1 MRERVPSET
10 HRRPL
15 VVMRADG
22 GSGLGLGHVMRL
34 RAVASAVRRRGGRV
48 IALGA
53 GFEAVAEA
61 EGLWDVR
68 SMFCAGSVGWDTRT
82 DAVEAQ
88 RLIGLS
94 EPTAILTDHYGL
106 DPMWEEVIRSA
117 FPNVRIVAFDDLVGR
132 LHAADVVVDAN
143 LGDGGPGL
151 LPGRSG
157 RILRGTHYAPLDD
170 GYRLPRAEQ
179 IPPEGPE
186 RILLTLG
193 ASATNGIVERL
204 VSEIVAE
211 PLLKGV
217 SVTVVVPDD
226 AERTGVE
233 LAAGERAGI
242 SIRSRVSSLR
252 PLIEAA
258 DLVIG
263 AGGTSAWQRLR
274 LGTPSVVV
282 ALADNQIRT
291 CRALADLGLARWVE
305 DTREP
310 RAIVQAV
317 VESFG
322 DPELGRRTSRL
333 GPLLVDGLGADRI
346 AFHLLPPKAP
356 PTIRLAQ
363 ARDAAALLGIANDPV
378 TRSESRNGCRIGP
391 EEHSDWF
398 DGVLRRSGTT
408 FWVAESDGLVI
419 GHVRFEELGTAF
431 ELSYGLDPI
440 ARGLGW
446 SRTLVEQG
454 LRRLRSIRDLPVVA
468 VAHEANH
475 VSRRVLE
482 GAGFAS
488 DPGGARATAL
498 GARVS
503 PGFAAYLH
511 GV

>member
-1 MRERVPSET
+1 M
-10 HRRPL
+10 
-15 VVMRADG
+15 
-22 GSGLGLGHVMRL
+22 
-34 RAVASAVRRRGGRV
+34 
-48 IALGA
+48 IALGE
-53 GFEAVAEA
+53 GLETVAET
-61 EGLWDVR
+61 ERLWDVR
-68 SMFCAGSVGWDTRT
+68 SMLGAGSDGWDVRR
-82 DAVEAQ
+82 DASEAQ
-88 RLIGLS
+88 RLIGQR
-94 EPTAILTDHYGL
+94 PPDVILTDHYGL
-106 DPMWEEVIRSA
+106 DPLWEEEVRSA
-117 FPNVRIVAFDDLVGR
+117 FPHVRVVTFDDLDGC

-151 LPGRSG
+151 LPGHSG

-170 GYRLPRAEQ
+170 GYR
-179 IPPEGPE
+179 PPAAE
-186 RILLTLG
+186 RIVSKGLGRILVTLG
-193 ASATNGIVERL
+193 GGATSGIAERL
-204 VSEIVAE
+204 VSEMLAE
-211 PLLKGV
+211 LHLRKV

-233 LAAGERAGI
+233 RAAGERAGI

-291 CRALADLGLARWVE
+291 CRALDELGLARWVQ
-305 DTREP
+305 DPHEP
-310 RAIVQAV
+310 RAIVQAAV
-317 VESFG
+317 DSLG
-322 DPELGRRTSRL
+322 DSELGRRTRRF

-356 PTIRLAQ
+356 PKIRPAQ
-363 ARDAAALLGIANDPV
+363 AGDAAALLGMANDPV
-378 TRSESRNGCRIGP
+378 TRSGSRNGSRIGP
-391 EEHSDWF
+391 KEHSDWF
-398 DGVLRRSGTT
+398 GGVLRRSGTT

-419 GHVRFEELGTAF
+419 GHVRFEDLGTAF

-454 LRRLRSIRDLPVVA
+454 LQRLRSIRDLPVVA

-482 GAGFAS
+482 GAGF
-488 DPGGARATAL
+488 T
-498 GARVS
+498 
-503 PGFAAYLH
+503 
-511 GV
+511 